1 MTDHV
6 DRYLNLLGLRRK
18 EPDLQAL
25 EEIVHAHMMT
35 IPFENISKLYYLRT
49 AGLREVVR
57 IDQYL
62 DGIERFHFGGT
73 CYANN
78 VHLNTLLIS
87 LGYDVHLCG
96 ADMSKPDVHLVNLV
110 RIDGREFIVDTGNAA
125 PFFSPLPRDLTV
137 EHRITHGN
145 DTYVLLP
152 QDPEGRSRMMQ
163 YRNGLP
169 RHGYVVKPE
178 PRKIAEF
185 ERVIGDSFL
194 PDAVFMNSVL
204 LVGFHGE
211 TSHSIHNLHVTEY
224 GGSTTINRQLG
235 SVEALV
241 GEIERIFSIPAGISR
256 IALEGLSMEQDPW
269 S

>member
-1 MTDHV
+1 MADHI
-6 DRYLNLLGLRRK
+6 DRYLHLLGLRRK
-18 EPDLQAL
+18 EPDLRAL
-25 EEIVHAHMMT
+25 EEIVHAHVVT

-49 AGLREVVR
+49 AGLRGIVG
-57 IDQYL
+57 IGQYL

-78 VHLNTLLIS
+78 VHLNTLLTS
-87 LGYDVHLCG
+87 LGYDAHLCG

-110 RIDGREFIVDTGNAA
+110 HIDGREFIVDAGNAA

-145 DTYVLLP
+145 DSYVLLP

-169 RHGYVVKPE
+169 RHGYVVKPG
-178 PRKIAEF
+178 PRKISEF

-194 PDAVFMNSVL
+194 PGAVFMNSVL
-204 LVGFHGE
+204 LVGFHGG
-211 TSHSIHNLHVTEY
+211 TSHVIHNLHVVEY
-224 GGSTTINRQLG
+224 EGPTAIKRQPGSID
-235 SVEALV
+235 ALV
-241 GEIERIFSIPAGISR
+241 DEIERIFSIPAGISR
-256 IALEGLSMEQDPW
+256 IALEGVSLEQDAW